1 MASLNSNRCPRL
13 RKRPREENVG
23 DVIDLWR
30 YGRLE
35 RGARRQIHLS
45 HGQMQRVG
53 LASPAHDDVR
63 SARCQSRDIAEAV
76 YARDPWIARLEEEDL
91 YSPQTQAGHREME
104 RVSGGFSGRRR
115 VSWRQCL
122 SGRPA
127 GQARPRLLGGF
138 HTPLQPGLLEGPE
151 ARAHDAR
158 GFFLAGNHDWGNL
171 MGPDGIKRLG
181 NMDRALRSYA
191 QDGIDVRLTP
201 SAGNGGP
208 QSFRLGDFATLIT
221 LDTSWWMQAGNDPL
235 RDLLL
240 DGLGDAL
247 SATDDRLNVV
257 VAHSPLPDRGRP
269 QRLARPEVRPILAPP
284 AHRRDRPKPNLEPVQ
299 GAARR
304 TRRRVRAHGPTVH
317 LRRGHD
323 HSLQLFEAGQPSDPT
338 YSIVSGA
345 GSKLTAV
352 AEAEDLV
359 WASRA
364 LGFMRILFRVD
375 GGAEVYVE
383 VIDEALSDCEERFN
397 ARESCLEHGVD
408 AFRTVY
414 SKRLR

>member
-1 MASLNSNRCPRL
+1 MMRRLLQASVLAATACVTPSDPVRTFSPIEQPEASEVAGVLFLVGDAGNATTGYSPILHKLRQDIEKWSASLADSAVVVVFLGDNVYPEGLRDRL
-13 RKRPREENVG
+13 DPSFLG
-23 DVIDLWR
+23 DST
-30 YGRLE
+30 RL
-35 RGARRQIHLS
+35 
-45 HGQMQRVG
+45 HGQVWT
-53 LASPAHDDVR
+53 V
-63 SARCQSRDIAEAV
+63 
-76 YARDPWIARLEEEDL
+76 
-91 YSPQTQAGHREME
+91 
-104 RVSGGFSGRRR
+104 
-115 VSWRQCL
+115 
-122 SGRPA
+122 
-127 GQARPRLLGGF
+127 
-138 HTPLQPGLLEGPE
+138 EGPE

-171 MGPDGIKRLG
+171 AGPDGIKRLG

-201 SAGNGGP
+201 SAGDAGP

-257 VAHSPLPDRGRP
+257 VAHHPYRTAG
-269 QRLARPEVRPILAPP
+269 
-284 AHRRDRPKPNLEPVQ
+284 AHSGLLGPRSDPYWLL
-299 GAARR
+299 RR
-304 TRRRVRAHGPTVH
+304 TGVIVQSQTSSPFKELLAGLEDVFARTTPPFIYAG
-317 LRRGHD
+317 GHD
-323 HSLQLFEAGQPSDPT
+323 HSLQLFEASQPSDPT

-352 AEAEDLV
+352 AEAKDLV